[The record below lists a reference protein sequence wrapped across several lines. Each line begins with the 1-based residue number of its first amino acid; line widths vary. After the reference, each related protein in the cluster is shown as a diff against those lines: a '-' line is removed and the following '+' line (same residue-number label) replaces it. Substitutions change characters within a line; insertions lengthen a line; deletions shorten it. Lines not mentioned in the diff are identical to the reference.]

1 MKIREFTGQFVIPGG
16 KLDPENMEMIK
27 LRIGEWTGIVVL
39 ILVLA
44 LSIIGLDTLLREM
57 WG

>member
-1 MKIREFTGQFVIPGG
+1 M
-16 KLDPENMEMIK
+16 MK
-27 LRIGEWTGIVVL
+27 LRIGEWVGIVTL

-57 WG
+57 WR